1 MWFVY
6 LILIFSFCFTESS
19 KEQFAYTNIAEEL
32 VKLFKKQIEHD
43 KREMI
48 FEVLAPLAENGEN
61 WIFSFPYTNFYSFRY
76 IEFGIVVSFSGT
88 KCRVTGCCVQKPPQL
103 ILLMIFLYQVNRS

>member
-1 MWFVY
+1 MLFVY
-6 LILIFSFCFTESS
+6 FIPNFSFCFTESS

-43 KREMI
+43 KKEMI

-61 WIFSFPYTNFYSFRY
+61 YFSYSFTHSLMY
-76 IEFGIVVSFSGT
+76 IFYFSISMSFSST
-88 KCRVTGCCVQKPPQL
+88 KCRVMGCVVLKPPRL
-103 ILLMIFLYQVNRS
+103 ILVIVVS

>member
-6 LILIFSFCFTESS
+6 LALNFSFCFTESS

-43 KREMI
+43 KKEMI

-61 WIFSFPYTNFYSFRY
+61 LIFAFFLHYFLFIHLY
-76 IEFGIVVSFSGT
+76 IFWYIGVFQGLSAE
-88 KCRVTGCCVQKPPQL
+88 
-103 ILLMIFLYQVNRS
+103 

>member
-1 MWFVY
+1 MF
-6 LILIFSFCFTESS
+6 FFFFTESS

-43 KREMI
+43 KKEMI

-61 WIFSFPYTNFYSFRY
+61 FNFNLTVFFFIPKCYK
-76 IEFGIVVSFSGT
+76 GKDIVVSF
-88 KCRVTGCCVQKPPQL
+88 RD
-103 ILLMIFLYQVNRS
+103 